1 MPPAFWKYLTS
12 LKGGEKFVLMWA
24 HIASELDKP
33 YATFS
38 FQELMLKFKIPRS
51 SFGRHIIGVRQF
63 LDKSGTNLG
72 QTWVRGGVDFQ
83 PITNV
88 RGTNLG
94 QTWDKVGTKVG
105 QVQELK
111 FTEQEP
117 AKKRKPKAEDEDFTA
132 LLERVIDYLN
142 DITGKRYRA
151 SNKQT
156 KQLVKSRV
164 KEGYTY
170 DDFKLVI
177 DNKSE
182 LWRNTAQEMYLRP
195 ATLFGNKF
203 DSYLNEKPEQK
214 SDLFMHSKISNHNA
228 TKDGKWKSAFN
239 DAEEISY
246 AEFVESSARNQKG
259 DTGNH

>member
-72 QTWVRGGVDFQ
+72 QTW
-83 PITNV
+83 
-88 RGTNLG
+88 
-94 QTWDKVGTKVG
+94 DKSGTKVG

-117 AKKRKPKAEDEDFTA
+117 TKKRKPKAEDEDFTA
-132 LLERVIDYLN
+132 LLEQVIDYLN

-170 DDFKLVI
+170 EDFKLVI